1 MIPIKTFG
9 IKFFFIVTS
18 LFPVSLLG
26 QKNKNVVSPSD
37 SIQVAFYKFMNKTNF
52 INHEKRTFDFVSPL
66 NFFKQYSELQGWDSL
81 KMSSFYSMV
90 GTHLS
95 YCGDYSKAI
104 AFYDSSYLSFVQNQ
118 RINNNFKA
126 RIKDSILVS
135 SLKLENAIN
144 IIQTSAKKS
153 RIVIIGEAHHIPEH
167 RILTYS
173 LLRSLRDAGYN
184 YIGLEALQDSLVLD
198 NPIGVSTG
206 VYTSEPIYGNMIRY
220 AKKLGF
226 KIISYDC
233 NSCGSMNQR
242 EEVAAERISQL
253 LLNNPN
259 MKIILHTG
267 YSHGSE
273 KQIPGVFN
281 PLVFLLKKT
290 TGINPVTIDQSTL
303 KETTTNTIYSY
314 YNKAL
319 IKRFNVDQPMIV
331 LDSLKNPINFSDLN
345 ETFFDFTIVNP
356 SIEKINSIFLKEN
369 TNLERTIIDIK
380 KFKSSNAIVFQ
391 LYSTDE
397 FNQIGDFN
405 KIVPL
410 CQRLI
415 TNENLYSVIT
425 PKGNVYLVIRNLN
438 NKIIAKSKL
447 HIK

>member
-1 MIPIKTFG
+1 
-9 IKFFFIVTS
+9 
-18 LFPVSLLG
+18 
-26 QKNKNVVSPSD
+26 
-37 SIQVAFYKFMNKTNF
+37 
-52 INHEKRTFDFVSPL
+52 
-66 NFFKQYSELQGWDSL
+66 
-81 KMSSFYSMV
+81 
-90 GTHLS
+90 
-95 YCGDYSKAI
+95 
-104 AFYDSSYLSFVQNQ
+104 
-118 RINNNFKA
+118 
-126 RIKDSILVS
+126 
-135 SLKLENAIN
+135 
-144 IIQTSAKKS
+144 
-153 RIVIIGEAHHIPEH
+153 
-167 RILTYS
+167 
-173 LLRSLRDAGYN
+173 
-184 YIGLEALQDSLVLD
+184 
-198 NPIGVSTG
+198 
-206 VYTSEPIYGNMIRY
+206 
-220 AKKLGF
+220 
-226 KIISYDC
+226 
-233 NSCGSMNQR
+233 
-242 EEVAAERISQL
+242 
-253 LLNNPN
+253 

-281 PLVFLLKKT
+281 PLGFLLKKT